1 MLIHQGLKGCTNCGG
16 GRTIRKFEIAYG
28 ISVDFVLN
36 NLGEKSS
43 IFLRVRARDKL
54 LPAYSSSFP
63 ALTLVRVS
71 STIEEG
77 LIVVSG
83 VLAIVNMSPVGIP
96 S

>member
-1 MLIHQGLKGCTNCGG
+1 M
-16 GRTIRKFEIAYG
+16 
-28 ISVDFVLN
+28 LN
-36 NLGEKSS
+36 NLGEESS